1 MSIILE
7 GSGSIPISE
16 TLAGDDYLLADVGGV
31 VRRVN
36 ATAASGSINEQIDDW
51 GAEFDARVSVL
62 EESAVGG
69 KLIKATWT
77 DLLAITPPS
86 DGYGGEV
93 LESDTGTHSQGTA
106 TGYDGATVAN
116 SGVYT
121 WNAGW
126 SRWVRIADVGL
137 AGKAD
142 LADFLVV
149 EARTANVVGGYDQGI
164 TLADKDGFATATLSP
179 DGLWCST
186 FEISAYEDGTGDL
199 LIVDQYGLGDAAG
212 AGIAA
217 AVSNFVVTTPLMPDA
232 LYGVSGVE
240 YSLHTGGLTQDRAV
254 ECSLLV
260 NGSEGFARHGQYE
273 VAFDPAQLSGSATVS
288 LHTSKTGATYGEQV
302 ATVYV
307 APQPPVNTAPS
318 ILALGDSILT
328 RGGASIIGAYLED
341 WGYTPT
347 FVGTLADHGE
357 GVHGPVNAECKP
369 GHLMADQTYA
379 ITTRVSPLAPGD
391 EAAYAAMTTVDKRL
405 KNTIIRAASGE
416 AAGDIRNGYVLDF
429 ANYFSRHSLT
439 PTDLLVVTY
448 GTNDIRDIAAAS
460 IYDHIYDEASLIIR
474 RWFASYPNKHVV
486 LGLPGTA
493 WRADRNL
500 IWAAS
505 YSEVIRAL
513 IKAAA
518 DETTANGGTG
528 KAIVAASWAG
538 ATPYAGYD
546 LLDATADETD
556 AATGAE
562 VRDIEDE
569 IHPTGGTRW
578 ATHKTIAAAIA
589 CAAEGTI

>member
-1 MSIILE
+1 MATEPCAVSGNVADLTGTAIAGAVIVFTRDYVAGQDGSAIVPFNKSVTAN
-7 GSGSIPISE
+7 GSGSFTVDLMPGAYQAATTIDRGAISFRVVVPDE
-16 TLAGDDYLLADVGGV
+16 VSGNFSEMIDGPDTDITPLVLQQVLDARNDVIAAQEIVIGAGDRGV
-31 VRRVN
+31 V
-36 ATAASGSINEQIDDW
+36 
-51 GAEFDARVSVL
+51 L
-62 EESAVGG
+62 
-69 KLIKATWT
+69 
-77 DLLAITPPS
+77 S
-86 DGYGGEV
+86 DQY
-93 LESDTGTHSQGTA
+93 
-106 TGYDGATVAN
+106 
-116 SGVYT
+116 
-121 WNAGW
+121 
-126 SRWVRIADVGL
+126 
-137 AGKAD
+137 
-142 LADFLVV
+142 
-149 EARTANVVGGYDQGI
+149 
-164 TLADKDGFATATLSP
+164 GFATAEMSP
-179 DGLWCST
+179 DGLWT
-186 FEISAYEDGTGDL
+186 EPFEITAYSDGSGDL

-212 AGIAA
+212 AGGAA
-217 AVSNFVVTTPLMPDA
+217 AVSNFIVTTPLMPDA

-260 NGSEGFARHGQYE
+260 NGSEGFSRHGQYE

-307 APQPPVNTAPS
+307 APQPPVNTTPS

-391 EAAYAAMTTVDKRL
+391 EAAYAAMTTEDKRL